1 MGNGVG
7 CKRVGVN
14 RLCEGLGWD
23 NGSVA
28 SEFVR
33 ESVVEDGWEDEGRR
47 LVCERDRECRLFVL
61 KEGSREI
68 VILLFVRL
76 SAGLLASGVISSELP
91 FAPLAHFMP
100 NSKGL
105 ARGEPL
111 TLSMLSSLRGMRM
124 TLLFGGLLPG

>member
-7 CKRVGVN
+7 CEWVGVN
-14 RLCEGLGWD
+14 RLREGLGWD

-33 ESVVEDGWEDEGRR
+33 ESVVDEGWEDEGRR
-47 LVCERDRECRLFVL
+47 LLCERDRECRLFVL

-76 SAGLLASGVISSELP
+76 SAGLLVSGVISSLP